1 MGGHNWNPMSYNPR
15 TGLVYLPTL
24 RAANFM
30 LDTVK
35 GHEYRPGRLNM
46 GITAMFVSGLQL
58 GSPNLSP
65 ALMRQLDELARRYPD
80 LRMRA
85 ALTAWDPIAQKAVWE
100 FETPGWWDHAG
111 VLSTA
116 GDLVFQGTDSGLLRV
131 FDARDGKLLKQID
144 TGSSIMAAPMSYQ
157 IDGVQYVAVMA
168 AWGGGG
174 WFITHPESA
183 AYTYGNEGR
192 ILVFRLDGGATPK
205 PQPLADPGP
214 LPEPPPLTET
224 RAAACRTCG
233 ACPRRCTRPSMT
245 SCCAA
250 SVGRSACRS
259 GTTC

>member
-1 MGGHNWNPMSYNPR
+1 
-15 TGLVYLPTL
+15 
-24 RAANFM
+24 
-30 LDTVK
+30 
-35 GHEYRPGRLNM
+35 
-46 GITAMFVSGLQL
+46 
-58 GSPNLSP
+58 
-65 ALMRQLDELARRYPD
+65 MRQLDELARKYPD

-100 FETPGWWDHAG
+100 FESPGWWDHAG

-174 WFITHPESA
+174 WFITHPQSA

-205 PQPLADPGP
+205 PQPLSDPGP
-214 LPEPPPLTET
+214 LPEPPPPRET
-224 RAAACRTCG
+224 RAAVLARGAVLFAQNCSICHQNTPRGGVPDLRRMSAGVHATFNDIVLRGQRRPLGMPQWDDVLSEADSSAIHAHLVAIAWDAYRQQQAGVRTET
-233 ACPRRCTRPSMT
+233 APVVSK
-245 SCCAA
+245 
-250 SVGRSACRS
+250 
-259 GTTC
+259 